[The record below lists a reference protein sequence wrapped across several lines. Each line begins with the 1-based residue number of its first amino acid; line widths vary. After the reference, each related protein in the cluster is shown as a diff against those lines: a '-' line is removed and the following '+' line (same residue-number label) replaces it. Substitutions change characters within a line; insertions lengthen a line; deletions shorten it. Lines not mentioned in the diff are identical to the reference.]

1 MVLSG
6 KRVLTVV
13 SGASRGIGKEIAVQ
27 VSKRVAP
34 ESVFLLTARNEATLL
49 QIKQDILSSSE
60 KAQVW
65 IVVCDMGSFND
76 DAINTFKEVLGEIKE
91 MGPFDSAFVFHNC
104 GTAGDVSKRSTE
116 LSNAEQWQNY
126 LNVNLIA
133 MVQFNNLILES
144 ITKEVAPHR
153 FVVNITS
160 LVAIQGF
167 PSLTQVRSY
176 GPTVHRT
183 LLTLG
188 GRSYTFHFD
197 RIFEQF
203 RIRERENARNSAV
216 FGEAVGVYSGEPFTT
231 LTSTPRNRAARTG
244 INVVCCHYANSHY
257 RR

>member
-167 PSLTQVRSY
+167 PSLTQVIVIS
-176 GPTVHRT
+176 TKRT
-183 LLTLG
+183 
-188 GRSYTFHFD
+188 
-197 RIFEQF
+197 
-203 RIRERENARNSAV
+203 
-216 FGEAVGVYSGEPFTT
+216 VGVYSGEPFTT